1 MNFAYSSIFV
11 SVNGVCRGSY
21 HSFHKSP
28 SFLKIHVSELFS
40 DSMAEQKFSL
50 VAHAMS
56 LTFIVIIFGSI
67 AVHGITCKVHS
78 RDKNNWPD
86 M

>member
-1 MNFAYSSIFV
+1 MGFV
-11 SVNGVCRGSY
+11 AA
-21 HSFHKSP
+21 FHKSP
-28 SFLKIHVSELFS
+28 SFLNIHVSELFS
-40 DSMAEQKFSL
+40 DSMAEQKFSI

-56 LTFIVIIFGSI
+56 FTFKVIIFGSI